1 MKELQQLIEVSRYYG
16 ADKNYTLAGG
26 GNTSYKNDQYIW
38 IKASGAELA
47 TITEEG
53 FAQLHR
59 DKVKLV
65 GEKKYSSDEQLREV
79 EVKADLIAANVYPEK
94 GKRPSVETSF
104 HELIEYA
111 FVIHMHPT
119 FTNALMCSENARA
132 ETERLFGEKAM
143 YITYAPGYELFMK
156 VKDSMTVYRKKFG
169 TDPHMIFLE
178 NHGVFVSADTTSEV
192 KEIYTHITETIR
204 SAISNLEPIEELD
217 IPAMAKEYM
226 PAIRMKLSEDRPK
239 TALIKHSTLHRNFY
253 SSAEAF
259 SKASLPFTPDIIV
272 YCKAA
277 YMYIHENG
285 SAEEIIAAFDS
296 QLGKF
301 TASHGY
307 PPKIIVIRDHG
318 IIAVEE
324 NAASAEIAL
333 EVYEDLLKVSLY
345 SESFGGPHFLEQ
357 DEIAFI
363 DNWEVEN
370 YRRKISRGQEKGS
383 LTDQKIAVVTGAA
396 QGFGEGIA
404 EDLVRQGANV
414 VVADLNR
421 NKGEET
427 TRRLEKLC
435 GKNRVIFQQA
445 DVSDPE
451 SVEQLV
457 ERTVQRF
464 GGLDIFISNAG
475 ILRAGGVDEME
486 PADFEKMTRVNYNAW
501 FYCVRSASAVM
512 KLQSTSGKGFTTDLI
527 QVNSKSGL
535 EGSNRNFAYAGAK
548 FGGIGLTQSFALEL
562 APYGIKVNAVC
573 PGNFFEGPLW
583 SDPEKGL
590 FVQYLKAGKVP
601 GAESIEDVQRHYEEK
616 VPMKRGCRVEDV
628 MKAIYYII
636 DQKYETGQAVPVTG
650 GQVMLR

>member
-1 MKELQQLIEVSRYYG
+1 MKELKDLVEVSRFYG

-26 GNTSYKNDQYIW
+26 GNTSYKNDDYIW

-47 TITEEG
+47 TITEDG

-59 DKVKLV
+59 DKVKVV
-65 GEKKYSSDEQLREV
+65 GEKQYSDDEQVREV
-79 EVKADLIAANVYPEK
+79 EVKADLIAANVYPEL
-94 GKRPSVETSF
+94 GKRPSVETNF

-119 FTNALMCSENARA
+119 HTNALTCAQDA
-132 ETERLFGEKAM
+132 KKETMRLFGEEAM

-156 VKDSMTVYRKKFG
+156 VKTAMKDYRAKFG
-169 TDPHMIFLE
+169 KDPKLIFLE
-178 NHGVFVSADTTSEV
+178 NHGVFVSADTTDKV
-192 KEIYTHITETIR
+192 KELYSYVTNTIKAEIT
-204 SAISNLEPIEELD
+204 NLEPIRDLE
-217 IPAMAKEYM
+217 IPSNAAEYL
-226 PAIRMKLSEDRPK
+226 PVIRMMLSEEQPK
-239 TALIKHSTLHRNFY
+239 NAVIKHTTLHKNFY
-253 SSAEAF
+253 SSPEAF
-259 SKASLPFTPDIIV
+259 KKASLPFTPDIIV

-277 YMYIHENG
+277 YMFIEESG
-285 SAEEIIAAFDS
+285 SAESIISSFS
-296 QLGKF
+296 KQLGEFREKY
-301 TASHGY
+301 GY
-307 PPKIIVIRDHG
+307 PPKIIVIKDHG
-318 IIAVEE
+318 VVAVEDS
-324 NAASAEIAL
+324 AVSAEIAL

-370 YRRKISRGQEKGS
+370 YRRKISKGEGAGS
-383 LTDQKIAVVTGAA
+383 PVDQRVVIVTGAA

-414 VVADLNR
+414 VVADLNAEL
-421 NKGEET
+421 GEQTSE
-427 TRRLEKLC
+427 RLAGRCK
-435 GKNRVIFQQA
+435 KNRVVFHKT
-445 DVSDPE
+445 DVGDPE
-451 SVEQLV
+451 SVEALV
-457 ERTVQRF
+457 RSTVEQF
-464 GGLDIFISNAG
+464 GGLDVLISNAG
-475 ILRAGGVDEME
+475 ILNAGGVDELE
-486 PADFEKMTRVNYNAW
+486 PGVFDRMTRINYNAW
-501 FYCVRSASAVM
+501 FYCTRAASKIM
-512 KLQSTSGKGFTTDLI
+512 KLQSQARPGYTMDLI

-562 APYGIKVNAVC
+562 APFGIKVNAVC

-590 FVQYLKAGKVP
+590 FVQYLEAGKVP
-601 GAESIEDVQRHYEEK
+601 GAKSVDDVRKHYESK
-616 VPMKRGCRVEDV
+616 VPMKRGCRVGDV

-636 DQKYETGQAVPVTG
+636 GQEYETGQAVPVTG